1 MAATVSARRQALADL
16 ARSRRAEGSAGR
28 AVKIVAI
35 SVVLIGLAGLAWL
48 FLRSGTPAEILAVQA
63 SVDGQ
68 IAQLQQ
74 AARSGQPFNPD
85 DGSFGAV
92 FETVRSVP
100 EAYRDRAREEIGRL
114 FEAREAA
121 EVDSYFSLPPEQRA
135 AELDRRIKAE
145 EERRKKWEAERERR
159 AAERGNQ
166 ADGQS
171 QRGPGASAQAG
182 GPPTTA
188 GATPPP
194 GGRRRDGSEEGRN
207 ARSKQRIDKTSAETR
222 ARQTEYRRAK
232 DQRRIQL
239 GLEPRR

>member
-16 ARSRRAEGSAGR
+16 ARSRRAEGSLGR
-28 AVKIVAI
+28 AVKIVAV
-35 SVVLIGLAGLAWL
+35 SVVVLGLAGLGWM
-48 FLRSGTPAEILAVQA
+48 FLRGRTPAEVLAVRA

-85 DGSFGAV
+85 DASFGAV

-100 EAYRDRAREEIGRL
+100 NAYRDQAREEIGRL
-114 FEAREAA
+114 FEAREVA
-121 EVDSYFSLPPEQRA
+121 EVESYFALPPERRA

-159 AAERGNQ
+159 NAERGQ
-166 ADGQS
+166 GDGQQ
-171 QRGPGASAQAG
+171 QRGPGPQAQAG
-182 GPPTTA
+182 GQQPTA
-188 GATPPP
+188 AATPPTA
-194 GGRRRDGSEEGRN
+194 GRRRDGTEEGRN
-207 ARSKQRIDKTSAETR
+207 ARSKQRIDKTSAENR

-239 GLEPRR
+239 GFEPRR